1 MKLPF
6 DTTGAAAHRATQ
18 DALPWLLNG
27 TLAGAEREAAQAHLR
42 DCALCRGDLASLRRL
57 REAGAAPDPQ
67 CDPERAL
74 ARLMARIDTPAAG
87 GANALAPAPPPA
99 PLPDPPPAAN
109 DPHWLRRVALAQC
122 AAIVLQAVLLAALLA
137 WPEGRDD
144 AYRGLGAA
152 PAPQGQVVVLFRP
165 DTPERELRRIVRAG
179 GARIVAGPTVTDA
192 WVLAMPQAQSASA
205 LARLRAEPA
214 VLLAEPLGAGTPP

>member
-6 DTTGAAAHRATQ
+6 ETTGAAAHRATQ
-18 DALPWLLNG
+18 EALPWLLNG
-27 TLAGAEREAAQAHLR
+27 TLAGAELEAAQAHLR

-57 REAGAAPDPQ
+57 REAGAAPDPH

-74 ARLMARIDTPAAG
+74 ARLMVRIDTPAAG
-87 GANALAPAPPPA
+87 RVDASAPPPA
-99 PLPDPPPAAN
+99 PLPDPPSAAN

-122 AAIVLQAVLLAALLA
+122 AVIVLLTALLA

-144 AYRGLGAA
+144 AYHTLGAA
-152 PAPQGQVVVLFRP
+152 PAAQGQVIVLFRP

-192 WVLAMPQAQSASA
+192 WVLAVPQAQSASA